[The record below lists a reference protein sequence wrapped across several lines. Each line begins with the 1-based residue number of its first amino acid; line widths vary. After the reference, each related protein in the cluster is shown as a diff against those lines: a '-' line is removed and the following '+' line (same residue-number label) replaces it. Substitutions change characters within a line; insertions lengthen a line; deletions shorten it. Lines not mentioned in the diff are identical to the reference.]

1 MRVRRFRFSAVLAA
15 AMPWC
20 ACVVSIVIAQT
31 AFAQTPARVPS
42 RTAGATVR
50 ESAAKSTPPG
60 VPSRKSAPALG
71 DEALARAISQ
81 RFAKSAIRSNGFSV
95 SVSGGIATLRG
106 TTQVPQHKGVATRLA
121 RAAGAKQVRNQIELS
136 PSARESMQRLRKSK
150 AAQPPTQSTAPGKN
164 PAPPGARP
172 SAAHRPENGS
182 ERSWNAKE
190 FASIPPA
197 AASNKAV
204 QPVKKFS
211 IVQPSSGN
219 SQADSAQRRE
229 RQRRY

>member
-1 MRVRRFRFSAVLAA
+1 MRVGRFRYSAVLAA
-15 AMPWC
+15 AMPRC
-20 ACVVSIVIAQT
+20 ACVAFIVFTQIVFAQT

-42 RTAGATVR
+42 RTAGTAVK
-50 ESAAKSTPPG
+50 ESAAKSPPPG
-60 VPSRKSAPALG
+60 TASHKSVPVLG
-71 DEALARAISQ
+71 DEALARAIAQ

-150 AAQPPTQSTAPGKN
+150 AAQPQTQSTT
-164 PAPPGARP
+164 PGARP
-172 SAAHRPENGS
+172 SAAPRPENDAN
-182 ERSWNAKE
+182 RSGNAKE

-197 AASNKAV
+197 AASNGTA

-211 IVQPSSGN
+211 IEPPSLGN
-219 SQADSAQRRE
+219 DRAGSAQRRE